1 MISDE
6 LKYFV
11 EQMNIILKENNI
23 GEVKIDYTVD
33 SEDDMIFIIFIYYV
47 NNIPRFEEKAV
58 IPLEVYKTDY
68 NNVLKE
74 LSDDFYRNLLMR
86 TEFLQKKDILTLE
99 TYQLN

>member
-6 LKYFV
+6 LNYFIK
-11 EQMNIILKENNI
+11 QMNIILKENNI
-23 GEVKIDYTVD
+23 GETKIDCTLD
-33 SEDDMIFIIFIYYV
+33 FEDDNVFIIFIYYV
-47 NNIPRFEEKAV
+47 NNTPRFEEKAV

-68 NNVLKE
+68 NDVLKE
-74 LSDDFYRNLLMR
+74 LNDDFYRNLLMR